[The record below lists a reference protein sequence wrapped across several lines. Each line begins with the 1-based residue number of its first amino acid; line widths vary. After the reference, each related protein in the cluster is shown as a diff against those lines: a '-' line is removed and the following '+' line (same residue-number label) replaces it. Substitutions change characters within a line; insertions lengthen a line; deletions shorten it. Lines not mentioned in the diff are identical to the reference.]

1 MKKRFPILIIGYL
14 RFERIKVC
22 IDKLVSFGISDI
34 YLAVD
39 RAKNDQDF
47 EKQKEMCIELEAKY
61 QSGDIKLHIWHRS
74 TNLGVAVSVIT
85 AVDWFFLHNNSGII
99 LEDDIEFEEDF
110 ISFCEQAW
118 DKYEKMDNIWMVSGS
133 NFMKDTDGLDVK
145 FLNYPMIWGWCSSSE
160 KWERIRKIYDHK
172 LSIKIKDWLIPKHTY
187 FLVGAIRA
195 NSQLVDTWDIQ
206 IANEML
212 KVGAFS
218 VLPPVNL
225 VCNKGFDDK
234 AIHTIEE
241 VFPLDLK
248 VNKLELSK
256 TGFISID
263 RAQAIKAN
271 HFYEQEVF
279 RISNHHWISLFRV
292 AFRNLLFRRSKYSL
306 KSKLTEVE
314 LPGG

>member
-1 MKKRFPILIIGYL
+1 
-14 RFERIKVC
+14 
-22 IDKLVSFGISDI
+22 
-34 YLAVD
+34 
-39 RAKNDQDF
+39 
-47 EKQKEMCIELEAKY
+47 
-61 QSGDIKLHIWHRS
+61 
-74 TNLGVAVSVIT
+74 
-85 AVDWFFLHNNSGII
+85 

-133 NFMKDTDGLDVK
+133 NFMKDTNGLDVE

-172 LSIKIKDWLIPKHTY
+172 PSIKIKDWLIPKRTY

-248 VNKLELSK
+248 INRLELSK
-256 TGFISID
+256 IGFISID

-279 RISNHHWISLFRV
+279 RIGNHHWISLFRV

-306 KSKLTEVE
+306 KSKLTVVE